1 MRLFLKV
8 VGAIHAALYRATGGR
23 VGGTMMKVPILLLTT
38 RGRKSGKERTTPLM
52 YGRDGDNFVLIASV
66 GGASRN
72 PAWYWNVRAQ
82 EAEVELGRER
92 RRVRARDAEGEERDR
107 LWAQMVGLYPGYADY
122 QQKTARRIP
131 VVVLEPQGQAQAR
144 P

>member
-1 MRLFLKV
+1 
-8 VGAIHAALYRATGGR
+8 
-23 VGGTMMKVPILLLTT
+23 VPILLLTT

>member
-8 VGAIHAALYRATGGR
+8 VGAIHAARYRATGGR

-107 LWAQMVGLYPGYADY
+107 LWAQMVGLYPGYAEY
-122 QQKTARRIP
+122 QQKTNRRIP
-131 VVVLEPQGQAQAR
+131 VVVLEPQGQAQAC